1 MRWIGQI
8 VGMVATAA
16 LVSSFQCRRERTIAA
31 FWTASAALFVLH
43 YLLLGELS
51 GAVMESALLLRN
63 LLAVSRKPW
72 VLRRSTMWVL
82 LALIVGA
89 ALLSW
94 EGWFS
99 LFPLL
104 ALIGSTV
111 ALWSDKARVI
121 KTTQLLVTSPA
132 WMVYNIHVLSWAGI
146 VCETLD
152 IVSVLVYFIRERLEK
167 RKGATD

>member
-51 GAVMESALLLRN
+51 GAVMESALLVRN
-63 LLAVSRKPW
+63 LLIVSRRPW
-72 VLRRSTMWVL
+72 VLR
-82 LALIVGA
+82 AAIVGL

-111 ALWSDKARVI
+111 ALWSDKARII

-152 IVSVLVYFIRERLEK
+152 IVSVVVYFVRERLEK